1 MNKQDIEDKLR
12 AIIVDRIGVDP
23 SEVGTDTNLIN
34 DLGCDS
40 LDIVEIVM
48 DVEREFN
55 IQIPNED
62 LSHFEAF
69 SKAVKYLELH
79 ILD

>member
-1 MNKQDIEDKLR
+1 MDKRQIEDKLR
-12 AIIVDRIGVDP
+12 AIIVDRIGVEP
-23 SEVGTDTNLIN
+23 YEVRNDTNIIYNLH
-34 DLGCDS
+34 CDS
-40 LDIVEIVM
+40 LDVVEIVM

-69 SKAVKYLELH
+69 SNAVKYLELH

>member
-1 MNKQDIEDKLR
+1 MNKQDIENKLR
-12 AIIVDRIGVDP
+12 AIIVDRIGVEP
-23 SEVGTDTNLIN
+23 YEVQNDTNLIN

-40 LDIVEIVM
+40 LDLIEIAM
-48 DVEREFN
+48 DCEREFN

-62 LSHFEAF
+62 LSHLEAF